1 MRDRVME
8 SMRSSF
14 RPEFLNRIDEIVIFH
29 ALRRDELRRIV
40 KLQVQRLEQRLG
52 DRRMTLKIANAA
64 LDFIAEVGYDPVY
77 GARPLKR
84 LIQRQLETQI
94 AKGILRGDYADG
106 DTIFVDIENERLAF
120 KRLSNDLIT
129 VS

>member
-1 MRDRVME
+1 
-8 SMRSSF
+8 
-14 RPEFLNRIDEIVIFH
+14 
-29 ALRRDELRRIV
+29 
-40 KLQVQRLEQRLG
+40 
-52 DRRMTLKIANAA
+52 MTLKIADAA

-84 LIQRQLETQI
+84 IIQRQLETQI

-120 KRLSNDLIT
+120 KRLSADLIT

>member
-1 MRDRVME
+1 ME